1 MIHQNYIL
9 YFEEGE
15 CHEDNVDSIGKQVE
29 QYFGQEEHE
38 YWISMSMDSID
49 RNEWNNEESSDSD
62 DSKLTVEFLESFLG
76 RFIPESVG
84 MNIMDSAKD
93 IEP

>member
-1 MIHQNYIL
+1 ML

-15 CHEDNVDSIGKQVE
+15 CHEDNVDSIAKQVE
-29 QYFGQEEHE
+29 RYFGQKEHE

-49 RNEWNNEESSDSD
+49 RNEWHNEESSDSD
-62 DSKLTVEFLESFLG
+62 DSKLTVEFLESFID
-76 RFIPESVG
+76 RFVPESVG